1 VAGPQ
6 AKQWPSSLASR
17 FSAAWHCI
25 SQTTL
30 RTFVVESRRDPN
42 DQATPPAILPL
53 KAPFMLGKPVILVTT
68 IAAVLAIAGGAWWYS
83 TQQSGENGA
92 PPAIDAN
99 DAALV
104 TLGRQV
110 YQAQCAACHGEN
122 LQGEPNWK
130 QRKPSG
136 RMPAPPH
143 DASGHTWH
151 HADDLLFNLTK
162 FGIAK
167 VSGRPVETDMPVFDG
182 TLSDRE
188 IAASLAYIKST
199 WPLEIRKRHAAMS
212 ARQQ

>member
-1 VAGPQ
+1 MPG
-6 AKQWPSSLASR
+6 K
-17 FSAAWHCI
+17 
-25 SQTTL
+25 
-30 RTFVVESRRDPN
+30 
-42 DQATPPAILPL
+42 PAILM
-53 KAPFMLGKPVILVTT
+53 AS
-68 IAAVLAIAGGAWWYS
+68 IAIALAIGAGAWWYF
-83 TQQSGENGA
+83 TQQSTASGT

-110 YQAQCAACHGEN
+110 YQAQCAACHGAN
-122 LQGEPNWK
+122 LQGEPNWQ

-136 RMPAPPH
+136 RLPAPPH

-167 VSGRPVETDMPVFDG
+167 VSGRPVETDMPIFDG
-182 TLSDRE
+182 VLSDRE

-199 WPLEIRKRHAAMS
+199 WPLEIRQRHAAMN
-212 ARQQ
+212 ARQK